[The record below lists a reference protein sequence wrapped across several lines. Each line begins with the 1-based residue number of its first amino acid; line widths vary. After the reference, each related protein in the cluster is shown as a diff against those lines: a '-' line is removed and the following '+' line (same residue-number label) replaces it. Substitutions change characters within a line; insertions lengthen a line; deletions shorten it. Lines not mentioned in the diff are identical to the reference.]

1 MGRMRSKS
9 RVYLEGN
16 RSQLLPK
23 SVRGSWVG
31 VRPTGP
37 TWAITPHMVNRTS
50 LVPHANRTR
59 GQQDKPGATD
69 RQVEQHKP

>member
-1 MGRMRSKS
+1 MRSKS
-9 RVYLEGN
+9 RVYLEGH

-23 SVRGSWVG
+23 SVRGSLVG

-37 TWAITPHMVNRTS
+37 AWRHHAHMANRTR
-50 LVPHANRTR
+50 LVPRANRTR

-69 RQVEQHKP
+69 QQAEQDKP